1 MGDDTPGATG
11 RTFGGMN
18 VGLLL
23 IHVVAGLVI
32 AAHGSQKLFGALG
45 GHGPEGTGRFME
57 ALGLRPGR
65 RMAVAAGTTE
75 LVGGLLLAT
84 GLFVPGAAALIGATF
99 LVAARTA
106 HAGKGPWNSDGG
118 WEYVLVLSTV
128 ALGLAFNGAGTW
140 SLDHAIGW
148 DVSGLWWGVG
158 AAVVAVIGGVAVLTA
173 RRSTSAHRAR
183 GTAGPAVD
191 AP

>member
-1 MGDDTPGATG
+1 MQ
-11 RTFGGMN
+11 
-18 VGLLL
+18 VGLFA
-23 IHVVAGLVI
+23 IHVVVGLVI
-32 AAHGSQKLFGALG
+32 AAHGSQKLFGLFG

-57 ALGLRPGR
+57 SLGLRPGR
-65 RMAVAAGTTE
+65 RMAVAAGMNE
-75 LVGGLLLAT
+75 LLGGLLLAT

-99 LVAARTA
+99 LVAARTV

-118 WEYVLVLSTV
+118 WEYPLVLSTV

-158 AAVVAVIGGVAVLTA
+158 ATAVAVIGGAAVLIGA
-173 RRSTSAHRAR
+173 RLSAAPHPPR
-183 GTAGPAVD
+183 GTAGPAAD
-191 AP
+191 AR